1 MTVLWTCLSKRE
13 TRFLFAVL
21 PASRESYGITSQV
34 RFTRNLLIESNC
46 WVAHHFPGLT
56 FVDDIWSR
64 HLTIKLYFYLFPQ
77 PFRGAPPRSPA
88 STLHPIRNSPRPG
101 RRADCI
107 VIPPSLTLTTLD
119 NSSEKPLKKESQHA
133 KGVTSPERFGRG
145 ISGALQSLGVKVVVP
160 YNNHVNV
167 CFFLPFK
174 WYVYPC
180 ALNARFVQNHQAFLF
195 SITRGSSRIAAT
207 SQLYLQICSSY

>member
-1 MTVLWTCLSKRE
+1 MD
-13 TRFLFAVL
+13 
-21 PASRESYGITSQV
+21 G
-34 RFTRNLLIESNC
+34 
-46 WVAHHFPGLT
+46 
-56 FVDDIWSR
+56 IWSR
-64 HLTIKLYFYLFPQ
+64 HLTIKRYSHLFPQ

-101 RRADCI
+101 RRADFI

-119 NSSEKPLKKESQHA
+119 NSREKPLKKESQHA

-145 ISGALQSLGVKVVVP
+145 ISGALQSLGIKVVVT
-160 YNNHVNV
+160 YNNHVDV

-174 WYVYPC
+174 GCVYPC

-195 SITRGSSRIAAT
+195 SITRGSSRIAAPRQAIT
-207 SQLYLQICSSY
+207 PNCNKEAETETRNHGIFTLKVTEIAVS